1 MTIVPFTKMHG
12 LGNDFVLLDERR
24 MPVPL
29 DPAWVA
35 RLADRHRGIGFD
47 QLVVLDE
54 DPELDAHVRFFNA
67 DGSETAA
74 CGNATRCV
82 ARLIHENTGKD
93 RIDLRTGR
101 GILRAVR
108 DGSLWAVDMGQPRFG
123 WEQIPLTHECATD
136 EVPLDIAGLPRP
148 FAVNM
153 GNPHAVFLVDHL
165 GSIDVAGMGAMLEQ
179 HPMFPERANIGF
191 VQVLDRQS
199 ARLRVFER
207 GAGLTLACGSGA
219 CAAMVALVK
228 KGLVEEKVRFQLDG
242 GELQL
247 AWDGVG
253 GVVMTGPAALAYT
266 GELSA
271 EMAPDG
277 P

>member
-24 MPVPL
+24 MPIPI

-47 QLVVLDE
+47 QLVVIDE

-67 DGSETAA
+67 DGSESGA

-82 ARLIHENTGKD
+82 ARLIHDETGQD
-93 RIDLRTGR
+93 RIELRTGR

-108 DGSLWAVDMGQPRFG
+108 DGDAWSVDMGQPRFR
-123 WEQIPLTHECATD
+123 WDEIPLTHECDT
-136 EVPLDIAGLPRP
+136 EQVPVDIAGLPRP

-153 GNPHAVFLVDHL
+153 GNPHAVFVVEHL
-165 GSIDVAGMGAMLEQ
+165 ESLDVAGMGAMLERD
-179 HPMFPERANIGF
+179 PMFPERANIGF
-191 VQVLDRQS
+191 VQVLDRQNV
-199 ARLRVFER
+199 RLRVFER

-219 CAAMVALVK
+219 CAAMVALVRK
-228 KGLVEEKVRFQLDG
+228 DLVDGKVRFQLDG

-247 AWDGVG
+247 AWDGIN
-253 GVVMTGPAALAYT
+253 GVVMTGPTALSYT
-266 GELSA
+266 GEISA
-271 EMAPDG
+271 EMAPDA